1 MAYFAIP
8 VDELSLSKIE
18 QFRINAQN
26 AAFARALKLG
36 LVTKIEELIFRE
48 ALPATDLGQ
57 PVGTGYANETYITG
71 AAAINTWTSV
81 YNTLAV
87 PTVPNRTILVF
98 YKITDEAVAPAAAAV
113 RFMLGVNAATT
124 IAIISLEQ
132 FINIKLTP
140 EVYLSQPVVYGPN
153 ERPNIQFYPRAAVA
167 AGERLG
173 FGCFIAEPSGGN
185 VS

>member
-1 MAYFAIP
+1 MPYAIP

-18 QFRINAQN
+18 QFRTNAQA
-26 AAFARALKLG
+26 AAFAMAQKLG
-36 LVTKIEELIFRE
+36 LVSNINQLIFRE

-57 PVGTGYANETYITG
+57 PVGTGYGAETYITG
-71 AAAINTWTSV
+71 PAVINTWTSV
-81 YNTLAV
+81 YNTAAV
-87 PTVPNRTILVF
+87 PTIPRRTIVVF

-113 RFMLGVNAATT
+113 RFREGATGAST
-124 IAIISLEQ
+124 KGIISLEQ
-132 FINIKLTP
+132 FINIKLTA
-140 EVYLSQPVVYGPN
+140 EVYLSTPIVYGPD
-153 ERPNIQFYPRAAVA
+153 ERPFIEFYPRAAVA